1 MKSIQ
6 KLSTLALLFICITFF
21 MSASVV
27 PTHKVEKEYTEVKKA
42 SKKEKRASAKEAKQQ
57 LRKQVRVA
65 KLQTKL
71 AKATNEK
78 TKTRLQKKIDANKDM
93 DVEILSIIALIFA
106 FVFPPVGL
114 VLAIIAR
121 NNGGGLIADIAFW
134 VSIILIILYLIGI
147 LAWGLRIR

>member
-71 AKATNEK
+71 AKANNQK
-78 TKTRLQKKIDANKDM
+78 TKTRLQKKIDANKAV
-93 DVEILSIIALIFA
+93 DVEVLSILALIFA
-106 FVFPPVGL
+106 FIFPILGL

-121 NNGGGLIADIAFW
+121 NNGGGLIADLAFW
-134 VSIILIILYLIGI
+134 ISIIFLIIIVIYFIG
-147 LAWGLRIR
+147 RVF